1 MTTTIAHEINQPL
14 GAIVANG
21 SAFLRWLDANPP
33 NLNEAREAM
42 VRTID
47 QALRAGEVIT
57 QIRSLLRKS
66 APQMQTLDANHVIR
80 EVLTLTKSELLKG
93 AVRVQLDLEDDLHAV
108 LGDRVQLEQVML
120 NLILNS
126 IDAMNKIAD
135 RPRNLVIRSQKDG
148 DGVIVQVEDTGH
160 GFKPEETNLIFEPF
174 FTTRAEGIGM
184 GLSISR
190 AIVEAHGGRLWAG
203 ASPHGAIFQFV
214 LPMGNCFV

>member
-1 MTTTIAHEINQPL
+1 LTTTIAHEINQPL

-190 AIVEAHGGRLWAG
+190 AIVEAHGGRLWSG

-214 LPMGNCFV
+214 LPMGNCVV